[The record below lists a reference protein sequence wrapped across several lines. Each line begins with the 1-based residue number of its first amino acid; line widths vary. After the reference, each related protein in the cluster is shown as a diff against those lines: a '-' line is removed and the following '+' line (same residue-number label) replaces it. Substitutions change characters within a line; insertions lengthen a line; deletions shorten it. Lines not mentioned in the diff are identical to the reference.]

1 MSQNIEATVVQ
12 ELVEG
17 STPEERRAI
26 AAWAQALLTIRNGS
40 DDPFTKAREA
50 FMATIDGKTAWPII
64 RRLGDAIKRNAWDER
79 SNPERAGVAA
89 ATAMVAL
96 FGGMFAV
103 LTALGSAIG
112 APMWIVF
119 GSGDSIAHKLIAAS
133 DEPPLV

>member
-1 MSQNIEATVVQ
+1 MSSVEDKVVE

-17 STPEERRAI
+17 STPEERRAL
-26 AAWAQALLTIRNGS
+26 AAWAQQLLDVRNGS
-40 DDPFTKAREA
+40 ADPFTKAREA
-50 FMATIDGKTAWPII
+50 FMATIDGKTAWPMI

-79 SNPERAGVAA
+79 SPAERAGVAG

-103 LTALGSAIG
+103 LTALGTAVG

-119 GSGDSIAHKLIAAS
+119 GSGDDVARKLIAAS
-133 DEPPLV
+133 ETPPLV